1 MCDCV
6 YVYDCVYV
14 CVCVCLH
21 IIIYCMLLWFMYV
34 LYNIFLTAHTAKEKG
49 LKKLF
54 KRGKQTA
61 VDASATTNGPTA

>member
-1 MCDCV
+1 
-6 YVYDCVYV
+6 
-14 CVCVCLH
+14 
-21 IIIYCMLLWFMYV
+21 MLLWFMYV